1 MSPRRKDAPVSESA
15 TPATTAIPA
24 PFILRRLHSLSGLV
38 PIGGFLIIHLTTN
51 ASVVWGRMG
60 KGGVETYQHEVNFI
74 HSMPLLLL
82 IEIFGLWL
90 PILFHSVLGFY
101 YAFTGSSNVKHY
113 GYGANWRYALQ
124 RFTGYFGFIFILYH
138 VATLRW
144 GWTWL
149 PFSSGFNVHM
159 AASTTAQALRGGID
173 PSALGAFLIGSL
185 YLIGVL
191 ALVYH
196 LANGLWTAAITW
208 GLTISAGAQRRWGF
222 VCTGFGLSLA
232 ALGVTAF
239 VGFVTLDIE
248 AAQRIES
255 QMHAE
260 IVNTQTPDM
269 TPPLGAIADTNSTDL
284 KNDQR

>member
-1 MSPRRKDAPVSESA
+1 MSESA
-15 TPATTAIPA
+15 NPAQPAVPTT
-24 PFILRRLHSLSGLV
+24 FLLRRLHSLTGLL
-38 PIGGFLIIHLTTN
+38 PIGGFVVMHLTTN
-51 ASVVWGRMG
+51 ASVVWGELG

-90 PILFHSVLGFY
+90 PIAFHSILGFY

-113 GYGANWRYALQ
+113 GYGANWRYSLQ
-124 RFTGYFGFIFILYH
+124 RFSGYFGFIFIFYH

-149 PFSSGFNVHM
+149 PFSSGFDAHM
-159 AASTTAQALRGGID
+159 AASTTAQAIRGGMD
-173 PSALGAFLIGSL
+173 PSTLAGFLIGAL
-185 YLIGVL
+185 YLVGVL

-196 LANGLWTAAITW
+196 LANGLWTFAITW
-208 GLTISAGAQRRWGF
+208 GITVSEGAQRRWGF
-222 VCTGFGLSLA
+222 ACTGFGLAMA
-232 ALGVTAF
+232 AVGSMAF

-248 AAQRIES
+248 AAQHTES

-260 IVNTQTPDM
+260 VVN
-269 TPPLGAIADTNSTDL
+269 ADTPAINELAD
-284 KNDQR
+284 NDNTTTTHQR

>member
-1 MSPRRKDAPVSESA
+1 VSESA
-15 TPATTAIPA
+15 NPAQPAVPTT
-24 PFILRRLHSLSGLV
+24 FLLRRLHSLTGLL
-38 PIGGFLIIHLTTN
+38 PIGGFVVMHLTTN
-51 ASVVWGRMG
+51 ASVVWGELG

-90 PILFHSVLGFY
+90 PIAFHSILGFY

-113 GYGANWRYALQ
+113 GYGANWRYSLQ
-124 RFTGYFGFIFILYH
+124 RFSGYFGFIFIFYH

-149 PFSSGFNVHM
+149 PFSSGFDAHM
-159 AASTTAQALRGGID
+159 AASTTAQAIRGGMD
-173 PSALGAFLIGSL
+173 PSTLAGFLIGAL
-185 YLIGVL
+185 YLVGVL

-196 LANGLWTAAITW
+196 LANGLWTFAITW
-208 GLTISAGAQRRWGF
+208 GITVSEGAQRRWGF
-222 VCTGFGLSLA
+222 ACTGFGLAMA
-232 ALGVTAF
+232 AVGSMAF

-248 AAQRIES
+248 AAQHTES

-260 IVNTQTPDM
+260 VVN
-269 TPPLGAIADTNSTDL
+269 ADTPAINELAD
-284 KNDQR
+284 NDNTTTTHQR